1 MKQRRRLPRILS
13 AARPAE
19 QNRLSELSGPDY
31 DQPLCLPLE
40 NSRQQ
45 RSSTAERLPGSEP
58 RWALRLGKESGSPC
72 QKRLRL
78 KGDTLEFLFP
88 GRNSSH
94 RSPSEKEKAALV
106 SDSTWT
112 THAEE
117 TEKPLT
123 TGQP

>member
-1 MKQRRRLPRILS
+1 MHSIGSQACRTESTVR
-13 AARPAE
+13 AVG
-19 QNRLSELSGPDY
+19 SGPRLAALS
-31 DQPLCLPLE
+31 PSG
-40 NSRQQ
+40 NSRRQ

-78 KGDTLEFLFP
+78 TGDTLEFLFP

-94 RSPSEKEKAALV
+94 RSPSKKEKAALV
-106 SDSTWT
+106 SDITWT

-117 TEKPLT
+117 TEEPLT
-123 TGQP
+123 TGRP